1 MAALVEILKPLGCE
15 DKYGSLLLAESRLAA
30 LFADTCLSK
39 DSESGKL
46 PERISDIIISEAE
59 RLLLPKGGTS
69 SISTSGV

>member
-15 DKYGSLLLAESRLAA
+15 DKYGSLLLAESRVAA
-30 LFADTCLSK
+30 LSADTCLSK

-46 PERISDIIISEAE
+46 PERISDMNMLVPE
-59 RLLLPKGGTS
+59 RLLLSKGGAS